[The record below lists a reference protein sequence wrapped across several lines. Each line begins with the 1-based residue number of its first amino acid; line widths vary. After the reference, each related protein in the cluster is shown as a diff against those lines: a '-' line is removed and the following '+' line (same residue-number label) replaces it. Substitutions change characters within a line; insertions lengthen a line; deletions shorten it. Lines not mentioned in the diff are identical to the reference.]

1 MSMLRTSLTRQA
13 RLFSTSSAIR
23 KSVVDSAKDVA
34 KKVDRTISDAA
45 VKGIETGEKAA
56 NAIKSAVPGT
66 TGEAKGKASEL
77 TGEASGKAS
86 EMTGEAKGKANE
98 LAGKAKGKTEEVKS
112 KV

>member
-1 MSMLRTSLTRQA
+1 MLRTSLTRQA
-13 RLFSTSSAIR
+13 RLFSISPAVR
-23 KSVVDSAKDVA
+23 KSVVDSAKDAA
-34 KKVDRTISDAA
+34 KKVDRTISDVA

-66 TGEAKGKASEL
+66 TDEAKGKASEL

-98 LAGKAKGKTEEVKS
+98 LVGKAKGKTDEVKS